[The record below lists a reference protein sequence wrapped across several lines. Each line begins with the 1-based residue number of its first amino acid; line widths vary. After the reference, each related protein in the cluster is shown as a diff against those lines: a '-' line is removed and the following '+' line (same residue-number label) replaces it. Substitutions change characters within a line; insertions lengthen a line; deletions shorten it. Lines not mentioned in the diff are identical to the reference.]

1 MTNTLPPLALVTGAA
16 CGIGKAIAERLTDQ
30 GFEVVINDRDGE
42 AAQATASA
50 IGSARAAVLDLL
62 DGAAAAHAASERPV
76 AALVNNVRI
85 FDERSIF
92 ELSSADFRR
101 MYDVNVVALFALS
114 QAIAAH
120 AAWRQDRQYRLARLP
135 RRA

>member
-1 MTNTLPPLALVTGAA
+1 M
-16 CGIGKAIAERLTDQ
+16 
-30 GFEVVINDRDGE
+30 
-42 AAQATASA
+42 
-50 IGSARAAVLDLL
+50 LDLL

-76 AALVNNVRI
+76 AALVNNAGI